1 MWKVIPSW
9 SFVSF
14 VVYALARSRPWQGI
28 WGLCPSAIAQTIA
41 PDPATAARKSRYRSP
56 KVWYRACLLF
66 RWSQKQVTGT
76 QGHSRTLILDSSRSE
91 AISMKITLCVLG
103 ILCFAGVAFGQAGSA
118 IGSGISAEP
127 VVYEFRSHEGHATQQ
142 SMGQQQNIMEQ
153 SMNVQAHG
161 VRPLWEVA
169 TPAYVTPLGDSA
181 RLLRQEH
188 MSAKKADIVWNN

>member
-1 MWKVIPSW
+1 
-9 SFVSF
+9 
-14 VVYALARSRPWQGI
+14 
-28 WGLCPSAIAQTIA
+28 
-41 PDPATAARKSRYRSP
+41 
-56 KVWYRACLLF
+56 
-66 RWSQKQVTGT
+66 
-76 QGHSRTLILDSSRSE
+76 
-91 AISMKITLCVLG
+91 MKIALCVLG

-127 VVYEFRSHEGHATQQ
+127 VVYEFRSHEGHAAQQ
-142 SMGQQQNIMEQ
+142 DIMEQ

-188 MSAKKADIVWNN
+188 MSAKKAEIVWNN